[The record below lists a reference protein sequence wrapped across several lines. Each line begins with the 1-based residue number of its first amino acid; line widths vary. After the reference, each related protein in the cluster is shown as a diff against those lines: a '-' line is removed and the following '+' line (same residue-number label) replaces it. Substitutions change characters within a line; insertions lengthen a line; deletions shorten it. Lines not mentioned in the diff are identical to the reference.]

1 MSQLSSFWGVRIGEQ
16 SLKSWLEYW
25 YFGVQNDP
33 AAEAAAGPDAG
44 LPRGASVRLV
54 EPCVG
59 FGCGQCHN
67 KTYPPNYP
75 SAATM
80 FYSGSLPPAA
90 AASKAGVHSAKAKFA
105 VAGLLFLVAIT
116 CCILALSSA
125 ATAQVSA
132 AAAARG
138 GVGSPRVVWAA
149 ATTGGKGAVAA
160 AQPQR
165 RAVPAGMTKAAAGV
179 NESAPLLRP
188 AAAALPQDAL

>member
-1 MSQLSSFWGVRIGEQ
+1 VSQLSSFWGVRIGEQ

-54 EPCVG
+54 EPCMG

-67 KTYPPNYP
+67 KTYPPSYP

-80 FYSGSLPPAA
+80 FYSGSLPPAGA
-90 AASKAGVHSAKAKFA
+90 TSKAGLHSAKAKFA

-125 ATAQVSA
+125 ATSQVSA

-138 GVGSPRVVWAA
+138 VGGGPRVVWAA
-149 ATTGGKGAVAA
+149 TTGAKGAAA
-160 AQPQR
+160 AVQPQR
-165 RAVPAGMTKAAAGV
+165 RAVPAGVTKAAAGV

-188 AAAALPQDAL
+188 AAALPHEAL